1 MKDNYNYIEIVNKNL
16 KDYKDKGGKIS
27 YPFDASKFALINFG
41 LDVQYDALSFGGDNG
56 KAGLIKIKEKVIIIN
71 PDREDFKI
79 GEFVVPKKLYIKESE
94 NQTIAHE
101 IGHYAQ
107 YEENR
112 KNYGNT
118 LFGEENYKDSYP
130 NILLN
135 GEIFANKYARNL
147 LIPKNELEK
156 FLKENDIKG
165 TIDLL
170 KHDGE
175 SIRKYFGVTEF
186 MLEVRL
192 KELKI
197 PFINGY
203 YIPDQLKSSYKKY
216 SEENLLKLMQ
226 ISIGNGFGLNP
237 DYGDSEQI
245 AYLYNKITGENRDSG
260 SLYMTIWRI
269 ANGKYD
275 NYFESVCEKRI
286 EFLNNEKRKFPEIQ
300 KKIIFERLKKEG
312 AEKITIF
319 GSFTRNKKGSFN
331 DKSDID
337 ILVKFKDN
345 KSIFEIMK
353 IKEDLQSLILRKVDL
368 VLEENIR
375 NYMVQ
380 SIEKSK
386 EVLL

>member
-1 MKDNYNYIEIVNKNL
+1 M
-16 KDYKDKGGKIS
+16 
-27 YPFDASKFALINFG
+27 
-41 LDVQYDALSFGGDNG
+41 
-56 KAGLIKIKEKVIIIN
+56 
-71 PDREDFKI
+71 
-79 GEFVVPKKLYIKESE
+79 
-94 NQTIAHE
+94 
-101 IGHYAQ
+101 
-107 YEENR
+107 
-112 KNYGNT
+112 
-118 LFGEENYKDSYP
+118 
-130 NILLN
+130 
-135 GEIFANKYARNL
+135 
-147 LIPKNELEK
+147 EK
-156 FLKENDIKG
+156 FLKENYIKG

-175 SIRKYFGVTEF
+175 LIRKYFGVTEF

-300 KKIIFERLKKEG
+300 KKV
-312 AEKITIF
+312 
-319 GSFTRNKKGSFN
+319 
-331 DKSDID
+331 
-337 ILVKFKDN
+337 ILESSGKN
-345 KSIFEIMK
+345 
-353 IKEDLQSLILRKVDL
+353 
-368 VLEENIR
+368 NYIR
-375 NYMVQ
+375 FFHA
-380 SIEKSK
+380 
-386 EVLL
+386 

>member
-16 KDYKDKGGKIS
+16 KDYKEKGGKIS

-175 SIRKYFGVTEF
+175 LIRKYFGVTEF

-275 NYFESVCEKRI
+275 YFKRICEKRI

-300 KKIIFERLKKEG
+300 KKIIW
-312 AEKITIF
+312 
-319 GSFTRNKKGSFN
+319 
-331 DKSDID
+331 
-337 ILVKFKDN
+337 
-345 KSIFEIMK
+345 K
-353 IKEDLQSLILRKVDL
+353 IKIHGE
-368 VLEENIR
+368 
-375 NYMVQ
+375 
-380 SIEKSK
+380 
-386 EVLL
+386 

>member
-1 MKDNYNYIEIVNKNL
+1 MKDSNIIEIVNKNL

-27 YPFDASKFALINFG
+27 YPFDASKFALINFD
-41 LDVQYDALSFGGDNG
+41 LDIQYDALSFGNDNR
-56 KAGLIKIKEKVIIIN
+56 KAGLIKIKDKTIIIN
-71 PDREDFKI
+71 PNRADFKI
-79 GEFVVPKKLYIKESE
+79 GEFIVPKELYIKESE

-101 IGHYAQ
+101 IGHYSQ
-107 YEENR
+107 YEESR

-118 LFGEENYKDSYP
+118 LFGEKNHIDSYS

-135 GEIFANKYARNL
+135 GEMFANKYARNL

-170 KHDGE
+170 KHDGQL
-175 SIRKYFGVTEF
+175 IRKYFGITEF

-216 SEENLLKLMQ
+216 SEKNLLKLMQ

-275 NYFESVCEKRI
+275 YFERVCEKRI

-300 KKIIFERLKKEG
+300 KKIILEKLKKEG

-319 GSFTRNKKGSFN
+319 GSFTHSKKGSFN

-337 ILVKFKDN
+337 ILVKFKEN
-345 KSIFEIMK
+345 KSMFEIMR
-353 IKEDLQSLILRKVDL
+353 IKEELQSLILRKVDL

-375 NYMVQ
+375 DYMAE
-380 SIEKSK
+380 SIEQSK
-386 EVLL
+386 EILL

>member
-1 MKDNYNYIEIVNKNL
+1 MKDSYIIEIVNKNL

-118 LFGEENYKDSYP
+118 LFGEENYYRDSYSK
-130 NILLN
+130 ILLN
-135 GEIFANKYARNL
+135 GEKFANKYARNL

-175 SIRKYFGVTEF
+175 LIRKYFGVTEF

-245 AYLYNKITGENRDSG
+245 AYLYNKIHGR
-260 SLYMTIWRI
+260 
-269 ANGKYD
+269 
-275 NYFESVCEKRI
+275 
-286 EFLNNEKRKFPEIQ
+286 
-300 KKIIFERLKKEG
+300 
-312 AEKITIF
+312 
-319 GSFTRNKKGSFN
+319 
-331 DKSDID
+331 
-337 ILVKFKDN
+337 
-345 KSIFEIMK
+345 
-353 IKEDLQSLILRKVDL
+353 
-368 VLEENIR
+368 
-375 NYMVQ
+375 
-380 SIEKSK
+380 
-386 EVLL
+386 

>member
-1 MKDNYNYIEIVNKNL
+1 MKDNYIEIVNKNL
-16 KDYKDKGGKIS
+16 KDYKEKGGKIS

-56 KAGLIKIKEKVIIIN
+56 KAGLIRIKEKTIIIN
-71 PDREDFKI
+71 PDRADFKI
-79 GEFVVPKKLYIKESE
+79 GEFIVPKELYIKESE

-107 YEENR
+107 YKENR
-112 KNYGNT
+112 KNYGNV

-147 LIPKNELEK
+147 LMPKNELEK
-156 FLKENDIKG
+156 FLKENDIKE

-175 SIRKYFGVTEF
+175 LIRKYFGVTEF

-203 YIPDQLKSSYKKY
+203 YIPDQLKSGYKKY

-226 ISIGNGFGLNP
+226 ISIGNGFGLTP

-245 AYLYNKITGENRDSG
+245 AYLYNKATGENRDSG

-275 NYFESVCEKRI
+275 YFKRICEKRI
-286 EFLNNEKRKFPEIQ
+286 EFLNNEKRKVPEIQ

-319 GSFTRNKKGSFN
+319 GSFTHNKKGSFN

-345 KSIFEIMK
+345 KSMFEIMK

-380 SIEKSK
+380 SIEESK

>member
-1 MKDNYNYIEIVNKNL
+1 MKDSNIIEIVNKNL

-27 YPFDASKFALINFG
+27 YPFDASKFALINFD
-41 LDVQYDALSFGGDNG
+41 LDIQYDALSFGNDSR
-56 KAGLIKIKEKVIIIN
+56 KAGLIKIKDKTIIIN
-71 PDREDFKI
+71 PNRADFKI
-79 GEFVVPKKLYIKESE
+79 GEFIVPKELYIKESE

-101 IGHYAQ
+101 IGHFSE
-107 YEENR
+107 YEESR

-118 LFGEENYKDSYP
+118 LFGEKNHIDSYS

-135 GEIFANKYARNL
+135 GEMFANKYARNL
-147 LIPKNELEK
+147 LIPKNELEN

-170 KHDGE
+170 KHDGQL
-175 SIRKYFGVTEF
+175 IRKYFGITEF

-216 SEENLLKLMQ
+216 SEKNLLKLMQ

-275 NYFESVCEKRI
+275 YFESVCEKRI

-300 KKIIFERLKKEG
+300 KKIILEKLKKEG

-319 GSFTRNKKGSFN
+319 GSFTHSKKGSFN

-337 ILVKFKDN
+337 ILVKFKEN
-345 KSIFEIMK
+345 KSMFEIMR
-353 IKEDLQSLILRKVDL
+353 IKEELQSLILRKVDL
-368 VLEENIR
+368 VLEENMR
-375 NYMVQ
+375 DYMAE
-380 SIEKSK
+380 SIEQSK

>member
-1 MKDNYNYIEIVNKNL
+1 MK
-16 KDYKDKGGKIS
+16 
-27 YPFDASKFALINFG
+27 
-41 LDVQYDALSFGGDNG
+41 
-56 KAGLIKIKEKVIIIN
+56 
-71 PDREDFKI
+71 
-79 GEFVVPKKLYIKESE
+79 
-94 NQTIAHE
+94 
-101 IGHYAQ
+101 
-107 YEENR
+107 
-112 KNYGNT
+112 
-118 LFGEENYKDSYP
+118 ENY
-130 NILLN
+130 
-135 GEIFANKYARNL
+135 
-147 LIPKNELEK
+147 
-156 FLKENDIKG
+156 IKG

-175 SIRKYFGVTEF
+175 LIRKYFGVTEF

-245 AYLYNKITGENRDSG
+245 AYLYNKAAGENRDSG

-275 NYFESVCEKRI
+275 YFKRICEKRI

-375 NYMVQ
+375 NYMAE
-380 SIEKSK
+380 SISESK

>member
-156 FLKENDIKG
+156 FLKENYIKG

-175 SIRKYFGVTEF
+175 LIRKYFGVTEF

-286 EFLNNEKRKFPEIQ
+286 EFLNNE
-300 KKIIFERLKKEG
+300 
-312 AEKITIF
+312 
-319 GSFTRNKKGSFN
+319 
-331 DKSDID
+331 
-337 ILVKFKDN
+337 
-345 KSIFEIMK
+345 
-353 IKEDLQSLILRKVDL
+353 
-368 VLEENIR
+368 
-375 NYMVQ
+375 
-380 SIEKSK
+380 
-386 EVLL
+386 

>member
-1 MKDNYNYIEIVNKNL
+1 MKDSYIIEIVNKNL
-16 KDYKDKGGKIS
+16 KDYKKKGGKIS

-41 LDVQYDALSFGGDNG
+41 LDIQYDALSFGGDNG
-56 KAGLIKIKEKVIIIN
+56 KAGLIRIKEKTIIIN
-71 PDREDFKI
+71 PDRADFKI
-79 GEFVVPKKLYIKESE
+79 GEFIVPKELYIKESE

-112 KNYGNT
+112 KNYGNV

-147 LIPKNELEK
+147 LMPKNELEK
-156 FLKENDIKG
+156 FLKENDIKE
-165 TIDLL
+165 TINLL

-175 SIRKYFGVTEF
+175 LIRKYFGVTEF

-203 YIPDQLKSSYKKY
+203 YIPDQLKSGYKKY

-269 ANGKYD
+269 SNGKYD
-275 NYFESVCEKRI
+275 YFKRICEKRI
-286 EFLNNEKRKFPEIQ
+286 EFLNNEKRKIPEIQ
-300 KKIIFERLKKEG
+300 KKIIFEKLKKEG

-319 GSFTRNKKGSFN
+319 GSFTHNKKGSFN

-345 KSIFEIMK
+345 KSMFEIMK

-380 SIEKSK
+380 SIEESK

>member
-1 MKDNYNYIEIVNKNL
+1 MKDNYIEIVNKNL
-16 KDYKDKGGKIS
+16 KDYKEKGGKIS

-56 KAGLIKIKEKVIIIN
+56 KAGLIRIKEKTIIIN
-71 PDREDFKI
+71 PDRADFKI
-79 GEFVVPKKLYIKESE
+79 GEFIVPKELYIKESE

-112 KNYGNT
+112 KNYGNV

-147 LIPKNELEK
+147 LMPKNELEK
-156 FLKENDIKG
+156 FLKENDIKE

-175 SIRKYFGVTEF
+175 LIRKYFGVTEF

-203 YIPDQLKSSYKKY
+203 YIPDQLKSGYKKY

-226 ISIGNGFGLNP
+226 ISIGNGFGLTP

-245 AYLYNKITGENRDSG
+245 AYLYNKATGENRDSG

-275 NYFESVCEKRI
+275 YFKRICEKRI
-286 EFLNNEKRKFPEIQ
+286 EFLNNEKRKVPEIQ

-319 GSFTRNKKGSFN
+319 GSFTHNKKGSFN

-345 KSIFEIMK
+345 KSMFEIMK

-380 SIEKSK
+380 SIEESK